1 MQASASE
8 KGSDEMEHRR
18 RPPFGGREGREP
30 GEHRD
35 RQVKSLKDISVTVWL
50 TPQNA
55 SFFLKNGFLYIKHQ
69 EKEQRA
75 FLCRQFPFELQWE
88 FISVLDDEQQEIG
101 IIRSL
106 SLFEGEAEALIR
118 RELARRYYAPVI
130 QSIKQVKERYGFS
143 YWKVTTAEGDV
154 SFTLQ
159 DTFRSILHAS
169 EKRLVILDVDGNRFE
184 IPDVDALDRKSYKK
198 IELYL

>member
-1 MQASASE
+1 
-8 KGSDEMEHRR
+8 MEHRR
-18 RPPFGGREGREP
+18 RPPRGGGDDR

-35 RQVKSLKDISVTVWL
+35 RPQKSLKDISVTVWL

-55 SFFLKNGFLYIKHQ
+55 SFSYRNGFLYVTHG

-101 IIRSL
+101 IIRRVAD
-106 SLFEGEAEALIR
+106 FEGETGELIC
-118 RELARRYYAPVI
+118 RELQRRYYAPVI
-130 QSIKQVKERYGFS
+130 RCIKQIKERYGFS
-143 YWKVTTAEGDV
+143 YWKVTTDEGDV
-154 SFTLQ
+154 SFTLH
-159 DTFRSILHAS
+159 DTFRSIVHAE

-184 IPDVDALDRKSYKK
+184 IPNVDGLDRKSYKK